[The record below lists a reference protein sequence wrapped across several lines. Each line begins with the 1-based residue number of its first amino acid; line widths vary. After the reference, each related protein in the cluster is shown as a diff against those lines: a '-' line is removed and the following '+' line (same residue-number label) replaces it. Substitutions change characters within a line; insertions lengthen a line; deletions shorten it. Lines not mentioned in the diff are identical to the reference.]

1 MKNKARQFTLIEEIE
16 EFASDCDSGGSP
28 VDFNNILENLQ
39 DGSEDD
45 QEIIDGFNQAI
56 EMIFADVSA

>member
-1 MKNKARQFTLIEEIE
+1 MKNKARQFKSIEEIE
-16 EFASDCDSGGSP
+16 EFVSNCDSGGSP

-39 DGSEDD
+39 DGSEDE

-56 EMIFADVSA
+56 AMIFADVAA

>member
-1 MKNKARQFTLIEEIE
+1 MKNKARQFTTIEEIE
-16 EFASDCDSGGSP
+16 EFASACDSGGSP

-39 DGSEDD
+39 DDSEDD